1 MEEDPIIELLNTLI
15 DTEGYRHTDL
25 GDALEDFE
33 DMVEALLEP
42 VCREFEVGDWGFEKS
57 KDIDIQI
64 VTYTIRCDDREYKV
78 KIYVDQLYIASVP
91 YDYLLEPEE

>member
-1 MEEDPIIELLNTLI
+1 MEEDPIIKLLDTLI
-15 DTEGYRHTDL
+15 DTEGHRHTDL

-33 DMVEALLEP
+33 DMVEEILEP
-42 VCREFEVGDWGFEKS
+42 VCREFEVGNWEFERS
-57 KDIDIQI
+57 KDIQV